1 MVMAMPEKNLH
12 LQGKIVLID
21 KLSVYRNSLVDIRK
35 FMLFCDY
42 YFFFLWLLF
51 VEIALSGIFLTEFK

>member
-1 MVMAMPEKNLH
+1 MVMAMPEK
-12 LQGKIVLID
+12 KTSAYRVKMVFID

-42 YFFFLWLLF
+42 CFFFSHYCLLK
-51 VEIALSGIFLTEFK
+51 LH